1 MSYNCGSGRFSSQ
14 SLGSYLRYPVSQ
26 YNSFYPSDVAYS
38 PGTYQ
43 LGSSFYGGHQESY
56 SEPISYETSCP
67 GTRSYQTSSYCPK
80 NFIFSSPCQA
90 NYSGSLGYGST
101 GHGSFGFGSTGFQSV
116 GCGSSFHRPAYFPS
130 RSCQSTCFRPA
141 IGSHYFGSSY

>member
-1 MSYNCGSGRFSSQ
+1 MSYNCDSGRFPSQ
-14 SLGSYLRYPVSQ
+14 SFGDYLRYPVST

-43 LGSSFYGGHQESY
+43 LGSSFYGGHQESF
-56 SEPISYETSCP
+56 SEPISCETSCA
-67 GTRSYQTSSYCPK
+67 GSGSYQTSRYRPK

-90 NYSGSLGYGST
+90 NYSGSLGCGSASL
-101 GHGSFGFGSTGFQSV
+101 GSFGYGSTGFQSV
-116 GCGSSFHRPAYFPS
+116 GCGSNFYRPAYFPS
-130 RSCQSTCFRPA
+130 RSCQSTFYRPA